1 MVILLISSYKIRGAK
16 RLSRALI
23 APKNIDIFRVLE
35 GFSIGLIV
43 LISYY
48 KVLRS
53 IATTIIVVF
62 RSSSL

>member
-1 MVILLISSYKIRGAK
+1 VILLISSYKIKGIK
-16 RLSRALI
+16 HSSRALI

-43 LISYY
+43 PISYY
-48 KVLRS
+48 RVLSS
-53 IATTIIVVF
+53 IATTIIVAF